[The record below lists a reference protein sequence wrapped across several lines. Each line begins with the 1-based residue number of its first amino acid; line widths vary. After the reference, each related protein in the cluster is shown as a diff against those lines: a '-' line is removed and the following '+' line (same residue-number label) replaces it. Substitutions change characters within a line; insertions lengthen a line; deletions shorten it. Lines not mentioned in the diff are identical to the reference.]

1 MRNEPTDESFA
12 YRLLLFKN
20 FKAKKDKERL
30 RKFSRLKEFW
40 EIQQLNEMSKTGL
53 AYILTRRKNFFD
65 KLV

>member
-1 MRNEPTDESFA
+1 MRNEPTDESSA

-40 EIQQLNEMSKTGL
+40 EIEQLNEMSKTGL